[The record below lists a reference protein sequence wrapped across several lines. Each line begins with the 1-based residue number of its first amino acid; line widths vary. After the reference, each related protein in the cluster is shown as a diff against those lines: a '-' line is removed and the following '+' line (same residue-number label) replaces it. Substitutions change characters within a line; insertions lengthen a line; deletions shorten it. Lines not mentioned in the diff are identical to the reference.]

1 MTAPQPFFKL
11 EFPAEA
17 LDIVVGK
24 IYNVVS

>member
-1 MTAPQPFFKL
+1 MTAPQPLFNP